1 VTKSLFYVALVHFF
15 SRHARFLPAA
25 KCCCRAKQDFHF
37 CFDARAVNGF
47 EKASSGNETSERA
60 SVSLSVRICVLA
72 GAHLLERRVIKNF
85 RARNPA
91 GARGGAASSEFAKSA
106 HSHKHR
112 ARRASVRA
120 CDKFQPPE
128 CISLSAKKQA
138 VRNFCAPHSLK
149 IPFFPGWLAVRA
161 NKRKVFKFRAERN

>member
-1 VTKSLFYVALVHFF
+1 
-15 SRHARFLPAA
+15 
-25 KCCCRAKQDFHF
+25 
-37 CFDARAVNGF
+37 
-47 EKASSGNETSERA
+47 
-60 SVSLSVRICVLA
+60 VLA

-120 CDKFQPPE
+120 CDKFQLPE
-128 CISLSAKKQA
+128 CISLSAKSRPCGIFALLIHSKFLFFLA
-138 VRNFCAPHSLK
+138 GWLCAPTNGKFSNSVPSEIKRWNKLERTQTGGAQ
-149 IPFFPGWLAVRA
+149 IV
-161 NKRKVFKFRAERN
+161 KRKLCFLPRWLSSFFGFESSD